1 MRSAGKVVNFS
12 NRGNIIL
19 RSKEPP
25 KIGDRVKD
33 RRSNTIGKVIRI
45 TGPVS
50 FPYIILS
57 PKVEDP
63 SILKGLLGRE
73 LFISENERPKRRFHR
88 KKDREAGQEQ
98 GRKSGRGTG
107 KNFHAGKGRQNI
119 RSRKGKP
126 KF

>member
-1 MRSAGKVVNFS
+1 MKSAGKVVNFS

-19 RSKEPP
+19 RSKETP
-25 KIGDRVKD
+25 KIGDYVKD

-50 FPYIILS
+50 FPYVVLS

-73 LFISENERPKRRFHR
+73 LFISEGERSKGRHSRNRDRRP
-88 KKDREAGQEQ
+88 GQEQ
-98 GRKSGRGTG
+98 GRKNRRGTG
-107 KNFHAGKGRQNI
+107 KSFHTKPGKQNY
-119 RSRKGKP
+119 RSKKGKN
-126 KF
+126 KL